1 MNVTVC
7 LKKGDIAVTPG
18 DNDPYGSTENTTAY
32 EGERKPGSTRGYW
45 KSIWAVS
52 LALVFLLLI
61 VGWSLLQP
69 AGPDPAPG
77 GSPANGVVRTPSPAG
92 IKD

>member
-1 MNVTVC
+1 MTQ
-7 LKKGDIAVTPG
+7 T

-32 EGERKPGSTRGYW
+32 EGQSKPGSTRGYW
-45 KSIWAVS
+45 KSIWAVG
-52 LALVFLLLI
+52 LAFVFLLLI

-77 GSPANGVVRTPSPAG
+77 GSAANGTVRTPSPTST
-92 IKD
+92 KE